1 MIKFRQKIYTRYD
14 MTDRLKQMR
23 DSDILAEKEKEKI
36 STSEAT
42 SSISAGKA
50 ALGGAVAGGLI
61 AAGSNYMKGGKGWF
75 KGRGAMKGAL
85 IGGGLALAHNAVRG
99 LTSGN
104 KAKEAE
110 QYNEDVD
117 FYNKRLREAQKQA
130 RRREAVDWKNNMTN
144 REGYTY

>member
-36 STSEAT
+36 SSREAT
-42 SSISAGKA
+42 GGVSVGGALAGGAIAGGLLSAGK
-50 ALGGAVAGGLI
+50 
-61 AAGSNYMKGGKGWF
+61 NYMKGGKGWF

-85 IGGGLALAHNAVRG
+85 VAGGLAAGYNALKG
-99 LTSGN
+99 MTSGD

-110 QYNEDVD
+110 QYNKDVD

-130 RRREAVDWKNNMTN
+130 RRREATDWKNNMTN

>member
-1 MIKFRQKIYTRYD
+1 MIKFRQKVYTRYD

-36 STSEAT
+36 STAEAT
-42 SSISAGKA
+42 GGISAGKA
-50 ALGGAVAGGLI
+50 ALGGAAIGGL
-61 AAGSNYMKGGKGWF
+61 ATGLSNYMKGGKGIF
-75 KGRGAMKGAL
+75 KTRGALKGGMLA
-85 IGGGLALAHNAVRG
+85 GGLALGYNAYKG
-99 LTSGN
+99 MTSGN
-104 KAKEAE
+104 KVKEAQ

-130 RRREAVDWKNNMTN
+130 RRREASDWKNNMTN

>member
-1 MIKFRQKIYTRYD
+1 MIKYRQKIYTRYD

-42 SSISAGKA
+42 GSISAGKA

-61 AAGSNYMKGGKGWF
+61 AAGNNYMKGGKGWF

-85 IGGGLALAHNAVRG
+85 IGGGLALAHNAVKSI
-99 LTSGN
+99 TSGD

-110 QYNEDVD
+110 QYNKDVD
-117 FYNKRLREAQKQA
+117 FYNKRLREAQQQS
-130 RRREAVDWKNNMTN
+130 RRREAADWKNNITN
-144 REGYTY
+144 REVYTY